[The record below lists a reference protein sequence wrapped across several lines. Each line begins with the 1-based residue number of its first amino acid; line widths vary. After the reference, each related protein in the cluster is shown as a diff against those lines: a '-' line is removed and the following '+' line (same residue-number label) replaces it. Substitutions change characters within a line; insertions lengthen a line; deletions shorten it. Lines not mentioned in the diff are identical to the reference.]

1 MTKLSPAELASY
13 EFNIRSFHPE
23 KTFGW
28 SGLFFEGD
36 NRGFSLRPSGRN
48 FPTSRVWQRFL
59 LNTEPGSVSALV
71 TRSDP
76 SKAPWS
82 GQSQYYSDEALLPS
96 ERVALEARK
105 LPGSISQLRI
115 SGSYGGVNH
124 AMYGSAIMQEKLG
137 FSYVPTLDVS
147 YEILVDVD
155 RVNRHVDI
163 VTYVKGDGFP
173 NCEAFVVGPG
183 QTPVFLGVHVRKGM
197 PATTLALNANY
208 PMIACAIR
216 LPINRDG
223 SFQGEVGDEL
233 ARKKSGKKEIEYR
246 SISDWNARFVSINP
260 NSGHCM
266 GLEQSDFEGLFSLEC
281 LL

>member
-1 MTKLSPAELASY
+1 MTKLPPAELASY

-36 NRGFSLRPSGRN
+36 NRGFSSRPSGRN
-48 FPTSRVWQRFL
+48 SPTSRVWQRFL
-59 LNTEPGSVSALV
+59 LHTELGSISGLQ

-82 GQSQYYSDEALLPS
+82 DQPQKYGDRLAPT
-96 ERVALEARK
+96 ERVNLENRK
-105 LPGSISQLRI
+105 LPGSISQFRI
-115 SGSYGGVNH
+115 TGSYGGVNH
-124 AMYGSAIMQEKLG
+124 AMFGSKIMQENLG

-155 RVNRHVDI
+155 RVNRHIDLVAYI
-163 VTYVKGDGFP
+163 KGDGFP

-223 SFQGEVGDEL
+223 SFRGEVGDEL
-233 ARKKSGKKEIEYR
+233 ARKTAGKKEIEYQ
-246 SISDWNARFVSINP
+246 SISDWNARFAAINP
-260 NSGHCM
+260 NNGHCM
-266 GLEQSDFEGLFSLEC
+266 GLEQSDLEGLFSLEC

>member
-1 MTKLSPAELASY
+1 MTKLPPAELASY

-124 AMYGSAIMQEKLG
+124 AMYGSAR
-137 FSYVPTLDVS
+137 S
-147 YEILVDVD
+147 
-155 RVNRHVDI
+155 
-163 VTYVKGDGFP
+163 
-173 NCEAFVVGPG
+173 
-183 QTPVFLGVHVRKGM
+183 
-197 PATTLALNANY
+197 
-208 PMIACAIR
+208 
-216 LPINRDG
+216 
-223 SFQGEVGDEL
+223 L
-233 ARKKSGKKEIEYR
+233 ARKKLSIVSQTGMLDSFLLIRAVDIVWAWSSRILRVCSAWSACCEFALNDAYETDPCRTGHITLTNCMQPKCRQYGKG
-246 SISDWNARFVSINP
+246 S
-260 NSGHCM
+260 
-266 GLEQSDFEGLFSLEC
+266 
-281 LL
+281 